1 MFLKPGDLARPVLKA
16 RGLRPGEKIQT
27 LRAPIRIVE
36 VRREPLRAMLDD
48 PGYGYDKV
56 RREGSKGDAR
66 HGKRD
71 AWVRMYCASHKGA
84 TRRKA
89 SLPGLGSSTPA
100 NSRMETSDKTVRMK
114 TLLDGSGSVGFPG
127 MHWAAWV
134 KTGAKKPAGLVVNRL
149 DGFLGQCLALRV
161 VFFLAA

>member
-1 MFLKPGDLARPVLKA
+1 VFLKPGDLARPVLKA

-71 AWVRMYCASHKGA
+71 AWVS
-84 TRRKA
+84 
-89 SLPGLGSSTPA
+89 
-100 NSRMETSDKTVRMK
+100 
-114 TLLDGSGSVGFPG
+114 FPG